1 MARDELQGA
10 AFGGAIDNARLIMC
24 AGMGPSDSDGPS
36 HGTIGHGLIMCA
48 LWPGRCCNPS
58 VFFFY
63 FFFTHVQ
70 FAQGHRRWTLHVE
83 LRGKQGILFPSGAPY
98 KVQTNSIR

>member
-48 LWPGRCCNPS
+48 RYGPGGAAIQ
-58 VFFFY
+58 VYFFFT

-83 LRGKQGILFPSGAPY
+83 LRGKQGILFPSGAP
-98 KVQTNSIR
+98 